1 MNDKVLIRV
10 NRFNTLSNE
19 YTFPLTHAFR
29 LNYEVDFGPFLV
41 RIIYVVFELIHLIWK
56 EPCLWE
62 EFIVPWKLPL
72 HFLEITC
79 QIVFASY
86 LEHSWKVIDSLV
98 RFYLLEHLKGW
109 GDICPRDVPLSSWNP
124 GVLLTYYPPAEDFFA
139 YLLDHIILS
148 VERIKCYPHWFSIFS
163 LRDRRLIISTD
174 TILSVSCLLFRRLN
188 FSICSNN

>member
-1 MNDKVLIRV
+1 MSLLSRIVCCEIRVVLINCIVGKVNERIVKRLQFVLLCSKAAQTIFVDEHAQRLYVGHEHVDSQIELIVVYQEWSTQVFLNDKVLIRV

-19 YTFPLTHAFR
+19 YTFPLTHAFW

-86 LEHSWKVIDSLV
+86 LEHSWKMIDSLM
-98 RFYLLEHLKGW
+98 RFDLLKHL
-109 GDICPRDVPLSSWNP
+109 
-124 GVLLTYYPPAEDFFA
+124 
-139 YLLDHIILS
+139 
-148 VERIKCYPHWFSIFS
+148 
-163 LRDRRLIISTD
+163 
-174 TILSVSCLLFRRLN
+174 
-188 FSICSNN
+188 